1 MADSPVLLFSTDPFL
16 GAALEAVSD
25 GSRSVVKH
33 ALPSDLSEWPNGG
46 PYNVVLDVPP
56 SHRKAAYETIRLH
69 HQGRLILVLGPDE
82 DDADLPR
89 DAARLAV
96 HRPIDLASLLRL
108 LAEPIADTDER
119 DGETGADDGSLRAP
133 EDDAWPGQGKDQP
146 DSGAAATSAQPVAT
160 LPYGVAVDWDV
171 GGAAEG
177 DVRPTPTGPVDR
189 TEPAEPWWE
198 TDLAGAGPAAEPS
211 GRPLGGVAGRRHSR
225 GVLLGALVMVAACLA
240 AFGLWLLLGLN
251 GAAQDVRKWARET
264 RNNLDK
270 VNTALNAGD
279 VAAADDAVHGA
290 GLGLDAAD
298 GVLGRRPVRV
308 AARLPVLSGPVRDL
322 EHLLAAGRAGTRAA
336 DHAVTLYA
344 SFGSGRPLL
353 LHDGRF
359 DFKIMSRATD
369 HAERLNAELARA
381 EQELK
386 AVRGGPLDPEV
397 IKAKQTGLDQI
408 ADLRGRTRLLSPL
421 LGVLPHVLGRDGPR
435 QYLIVLANP
444 AESRP
449 GGGSPTAALRLT
461 IDKGVVR
468 LEERHGSVAQK
479 LHHAAVTWT
488 ASPADPWRPG
498 PSFHRFSDA
507 NSSPHFPTSAE
518 ELLRAYRAA
527 SGRHVDG
534 VISVDPMAMRAL
546 LAATGPLRVTGWGE
560 LTAQN
565 IGPLTMHDAFEL
577 WPDRQVRRDRYERL
591 IGTMLQR
598 FLDGKRLLDN
608 ARALGTEARGRH
620 LQLYLTTPAVQRLIV
635 GSYLDGALRPAE
647 HDYLAV
653 FTKNTN
659 NSRVDF
665 FQRRT
670 TRQVVRLEEDG
681 SATVTRE
688 IQVSNPTPSSD
699 RLRTG
704 PRDGYASRFSDPIL
718 AVYLPPKA
726 TLRSVAVNGSPVRAR
741 HTTEARRPFVRTQLR
756 LLPNGASTVT
766 IVYRLPAA
774 AERTEDGLRYQLV
787 ADNQSLAVPP
797 TLEVTVVP
805 PPQMVARAS
814 PGWKVGPD
822 SATLRRRFAASF
834 DTQLEI
840 QMR

>member
-1 MADSPVLLFSTDPFL
+1 
-16 GAALEAVSD
+16 
-25 GSRSVVKH
+25 
-33 ALPSDLSEWPNGG
+33 
-46 PYNVVLDVPP
+46 
-56 SHRKAAYETIRLH
+56 
-69 HQGRLILVLGPDE
+69 VLGPDE

-89 DAARLAV
+89 DAARLTV
-96 HRPIDLASLLRL
+96 HRPIDLASLLSL
-108 LAEPIADTDER
+108 LAEPIADSNET
-119 DGETGADDGSLRAP
+119 DGEIGADDGSPQAP
-133 EDDAWPGQGKDQP
+133 EGDGWPGQGKSDS
-146 DSGAAATSAQPVAT
+146 DSGAAATPAQPVVT
-160 LPYGVAVDWDV
+160 LPHEVAADRHV

-177 DVRPTPTGPVDR
+177 DVWPTPTGPVDA
-189 TEPAEPWWE
+189 TEPAERLWE
-198 TDLAGAGPAAEPS
+198 TDDLAGAGPTAEPR
-211 GRPLGGVAGRRHSR
+211 GRLLGDVAGRPSR
-225 GVLLGALVMVAACLA
+225 GVLVGALVMVAACLA

-251 GAAQDVRKWARET
+251 DAAKDVRKWARET
-264 RNNLDK
+264 RNDLDK

-322 EHLLAAGRAGTRAA
+322 AHLLAAGRAGTRAA
-336 DHAVTLYA
+336 DHAVKLYA

-353 LHDGRF
+353 HDGRF
-359 DFKIMSRATD
+359 DFEIMSRATD
-369 HAERLNAELARA
+369 HAGRLNAELARA

-397 IKAKQTGLDQI
+397 IQAKQTGLDQI

-461 IDKGVVR
+461 VDKGVVR
-468 LEERHGSVAQK
+468 LEERHGSVAEK

-488 ASPADPWRPG
+488 ASPADPWRPE

-507 NSSPHFPTSAE
+507 NSSPHFPTSGE

-591 IGTMLQR
+591 IGAIVQR
-598 FLDGKRLLDN
+598 FLNGKRLLDN
-608 ARALGTEARGRH
+608 ARALGTEANGRH

-635 GSYLDGALRPAE
+635 GSHLAGALRPAE

-670 TRQVVRLEEDG
+670 TKQVVQLEEDG

-718 AVYLPPKA
+718 AVYLPPNA

-741 HTTEARRPFVRTQLR
+741 QTTEARRPFVRTQLR

-840 QMR
+840 QRR